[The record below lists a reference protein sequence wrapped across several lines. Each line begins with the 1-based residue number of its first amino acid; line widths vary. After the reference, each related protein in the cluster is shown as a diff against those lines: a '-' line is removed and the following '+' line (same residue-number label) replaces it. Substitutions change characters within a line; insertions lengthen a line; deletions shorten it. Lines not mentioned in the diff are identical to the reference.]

1 MLTLSHARLL
11 GLPTATQIL
20 AIGASGA
27 GLFAFIRFMDS
38 RWAYIPYVF
47 CVTSVIAAVIF
58 ILSRRP
64 VFAIVAAM
72 SVTVLQGLASYVKH
86 QLNGMALH
94 VYDLLFTARDG
105 DLFAFLIEYY
115 PMLGLAA
122 LLIVIVV
129 AAILIAVF
137 KLERPVSVMLPP
149 RLSLL
154 PLGIALSVATY
165 PRAETFDSDY
175 LPFTAGYNA
184 SALYFSFGHIRHLT
198 GPAPIREHFLAAK
211 PPAVNFAAAPNCGRL
226 EDKADFFLVL
236 SESQSPAALG
246 PDLPL
251 PADVR
256 ASFRSGDGQVR
267 ALNVETFGAGTWMT
281 NFSVL
286 TGLSTADF
294 GWQAPYVNA
303 VMEGRVRHSLPRLMA
318 DCGYRT
324 IALMTLK
331 YRSVNEGP
339 FLKSLGFETVYDA
352 DAMKLGSFG
361 TQDSDYFNFVK
372 TLVADHRKTDG
383 RPLFI
388 SMQTMFTHGPFTTRL
403 PAAEGVSASPLSLD
417 PELDEYARRVVVSRR
432 DLAAFLDERR
442 ADPGPRGAIVAEFG
456 DHQATATK
464 RFVDPDNL
472 GRETTDFRAKMY
484 ETFFAVHGFGAKVDY
499 AQLGEQLDAAFL
511 PARILAATTLPK
523 SPMFDD
529 LAAVSRTCDGRMH
542 LCLERGVVDQ
552 HLAAR
557 HQVGFLMVD

>member
-1 MLTLSHARLL
+1 MTHARLP
-11 GLPTATQIL
+11 GLPSLTQIL
-20 AIGASGA
+20 AIGAGCI
-27 GLFAFIRFMDS
+27 GLFVFIRYMDA

-47 CVTSVIAAVIF
+47 SITGGIAAVIF
-58 ILSRRP
+58 LLSRRP
-64 VFAIVAAM
+64 IFAMAAAV

-94 VYDLLFTARDG
+94 VYDVLFTARDS
-105 DLFAFLIEYY
+105 DLFAFLVEYY

-122 LLIVIVV
+122 FAVVIIAAVILVV
-129 AAILIAVF
+129 LF
-137 KLERPVSVMLPP
+137 RFERPVSVLLPP

-154 PLGIALSVATY
+154 PLAIALSVATY
-165 PRAETFDSDY
+165 PRAATFDSDY

-184 SALYFSFGHIRHLT
+184 SALYFSLGHIRHLT
-198 GPAPIREHFLAAK
+198 GPAPIGKHVRTAK
-211 PPAVNFAAAPNCGRL
+211 PAAALTGAPACGRA
-226 EDKADFFLVL
+226 EDRSDFFLVL
-236 SESQSPAALG
+236 SESQAPAALG
-246 PDLPL
+246 PDLPI

-256 ASFRSGDGQVR
+256 ASFRSGDGVTR
-267 ALNVETFGAGTWMT
+267 AMNVETFGAGTWMT

-303 VMEGRVRHSLPRLMA
+303 MMEGRVRHSLPQLLA
-318 DCGYRT
+318 ACGYRT

-339 FLKSLGFETVYDA
+339 FLKSLGFESVYDA
-352 DAMKLGSFG
+352 DAMKFGSFG
-361 TQDSDYFNFVK
+361 TRDSDYYTFVEK
-372 TLVADHRKTDG
+372 LVADHRKTDG

-403 PAAEGVSASPLSLD
+403 PAAKTVSAAPLSAD

-432 DLAAFLDERR
+432 DFAAFLDGRR
-442 ADPGPRGAIVAEFG
+442 RDPGPRGAVVAEFG

-499 AQLGEQLDAAFL
+499 ALLGEQIDAAFL

-523 SPMFDD
+523 SAMFND
-529 LAAVSRTCDGRMH
+529 LEALSKVCGGRLH
-542 LCLERGVVDQ
+542 LCEERRAVNQ

-557 HQVGFLMVD
+557 HQAGLLLLE

>member
-1 MLTLSHARLL
+1 MLTMSHARLL
-11 GLPTATQIL
+11 GLPTATQIF
-20 AIGASGA
+20 AIGASCI
-27 GLFAFIRFMDS
+27 GLFAFVRYMDS

-47 CVTSVIAAVIF
+47 AVTGIIAAAVF
-58 ILSRRP
+58 IVSRRP
-64 VFAIVAAM
+64 VFSTMTAV
-72 SVTVLQGLASYVKH
+72 SLTVLQGLASFVKH
-86 QLNGMALH
+86 ALNGMALH
-94 VYDLLFTARDG
+94 IYDLLFTARDG
-105 DLFAFLIEYY
+105 DLFSFLVEYY

-122 LLIVIVV
+122 LAAVVVVAVLLIV
-129 AAILIAVF
+129 VF
-137 KLERPVSVMLPP
+137 RMERPVFVMLPP

-154 PLGIALSVATY
+154 PLAIALSVATY
-165 PRAETFDSDY
+165 PRAQTFDSDY

-198 GPAPIREHFLAAK
+198 GPAPIRAHFLAAK
-211 PPAVNFAAAPNCGRL
+211 PTVDLSAAPICGRA

-236 SESQSPAALG
+236 SESQAPAALG
-246 PDLPL
+246 PDLAL
-251 PADVR
+251 PEDVR

-267 ALNVETFGAGTWMT
+267 AMNVETFGAGTWMT

-303 VMEGRVRHSLPRLMA
+303 VMEGRVRHSLPRLLA

-324 IALMTLK
+324 IALMTLR

-339 FLKSLGFETVYDA
+339 FLKSLGFENVYDA

-361 TQDSDYFNFVK
+361 TRDRDYFDFVRK
-372 TLVADHRKTDG
+372 LVAEHRKTDG

-388 SMQTMFTHGPFTTRL
+388 SMQTMFTHGPFTTHL
-403 PAAEGVSASPLSLD
+403 PAADSVGLSSLSD
-417 PELDEYARRVVVSRR
+417 DAELDEYARRVVVSRR
-432 DLAAFLDERR
+432 DMAAFLEQRR
-442 ADPGPRGAIVAEFG
+442 TDPGPRGAVVAEFG

-484 ETFFAVHGFGAKVDY
+484 ETFFAVHGFGATVDY
-499 AQLGEQLDAAFL
+499 AKLGERIDAAYL

-523 SPMFDD
+523 SAVFDD
-529 LAAVSRTCDGRMH
+529 LAALSRRCGGRMH
-542 LCLERGVVDQ
+542 LCLERGAVDR

-557 HQVGFLMVD
+557 NQAGLLVVD